1 MENNQIDVSY
11 FKSKY
16 PLLNKITKREPV
28 FWKNPHLKQMKD
40 VPELPITVEDMKEAE
55 ALWHRFAPFFE
66 KAFPETK
73 DTKGII
79 ESPIRETN
87 SINGKLNDMY
97 SKTIEGRYY
106 LKCDN
111 ELPIAGSIKARG
123 GVYEVLY
130 YAEELAINAQMI
142 NKDDNYE
149 AFYSEKRSE
158 ERRVGKERRARWGT
172 YN

>member
-1 MENNQIDVSY
+1 MN
-11 FKSKY
+11 
-16 PLLNKITKREPV
+16 
-28 FWKNPHLKQMKD
+28 D
-40 VPELPITVEDMKEAE
+40 VPELPISVEDMKEAE

-73 DTKGII
+73 ETDGII
-79 ESPIRETN
+79 ESPIREIN

-97 SKTIEGRYY
+97 SKTVEGNYY

-130 YAEELAINAQMI
+130 YAEELAIN
-142 NKDDNYE
+142 
-149 AFYSEKRSE
+149 RSE
-158 ERRVGKERRARWGT
+158 EHTSELQSRGQLV
-172 YN
+172 